1 MVNSNAL
8 TAAFFT
14 LRIRNVHLWSATWWC
29 QHLLMLLLLLTALE
43 RQRRVHQTPR
53 RTMTF
58 LELKPRAPPRV
69 HSWLLLVEIL
79 ERRVMQ
85 QLRDPAL
92 QQLLMASVEDPA
104 ADGHAKYWPA
114 KCCELTSSW
123 PVLGTQPNTLRSS
136 TGAPCSRVPSKQIC
150 LPGTGKLKWAEC
162 ITAPLPAMI
171 DSSLQASTIAVGA
184 TLPPASK

>member
-114 KCCELTSSW
+114 KCCELTSSCQFLAHNQTHCAAQQGLHAAGSHQSKY
-123 PVLGTQPNTLRSS
+123 VYLGLANSNGLSVSQHRCQP
-136 TGAPCSRVPSKQIC
+136 
-150 LPGTGKLKWAEC
+150 W
-162 ITAPLPAMI
+162 
-171 DSSLQASTIAVGA
+171 
-184 TLPPASK
+184 